1 MKKTF
6 AKFLVAAATLV
17 AMATSAHA
25 SYFNWSYET
34 FGVNA
39 SGVLEV
45 AGDATSP
52 EAVLSITGQRNGEVI
67 SGLVPLATDPGFLYD
82 NMFSAVTPELT
93 WYGILFAAAGINF
106 NMYMDGGQ
114 FHEVYYDNGTP
125 IDQVVRFQ
133 STQAVPEPETLAL
146 LLVGLAGLIV
156 FRARNRKVTM
166 SPSVSAGQSFA

>member
-45 AGDATSP
+45 AGDASSP

-82 NMFSAVTPELT
+82 NMFSAVAPELT
-93 WYGILFAAAGINF
+93 WYGILFSAAGINF

-133 STQAVPEPETLAL
+133 STQAVPEPETLVL
-146 LLVGLAGLIV
+146 FLVGLAGLIV
-156 FRARNRKVTM
+156 FRAHKHKATM
-166 SPSVSAGQSFA
+166 STPAGQSFA